1 MIQKMIDMKL
11 LAFAGRS
18 QRYIKK
24 TVAAKLVTLIGNIG
38 FAFCMAMLWSRLLA
52 VGTNGRTA
60 IDGLTDTAGAVDGAA
75 MAASLLPWFIGL
87 AASLLFRHFGIRYS
101 QYCTSMLVG
110 EVKCT
115 LRHSLFSKIVGLGAG
130 YANHIGRA
138 ELLQT
143 AVEGVEQLETY
154 FGGYVPQFFF
164 CLAADVV
171 LGAALFPF
179 HPQAALVLFIMAPL
193 IPLLL
198 MMMLKKVRVVQK
210 RYWDSYAN
218 VGSLF
223 LDSIQGLTTLKIF
236 GSDHEQALKID
247 RYAEQFRRKTMR
259 LLSMQLN
266 SITLINLVAYG
277 STAAATIITLYRLRD
292 GQLSL
297 FSAVLTI
304 LIAAEFF
311 LPMRSLTSL
320 FHVAMTG
327 VTVADRMQVLL
338 ALPEDGRFDSCTI
351 SDGQIRVRDLD
362 FAYTEGQPVLKGV
375 TMTARP
381 RQLTAIVGPSGC
393 GKSTLSKVLTGQLSI
408 LPQQLLIDDVD
419 VAAVSTKALYQT
431 ITLITH
437 NAFLFEGTVRDNLL
451 MGNESADDEML
462 IEVLRA
468 VSLWDFLETQA
479 GLDTLVASG
488 GNNLSG
494 GQAQRLGLAR
504 GLLHDTPIYLF
515 DEVTSSVDVESEDVI
530 MAVIHRLARQ
540 KTVLVISHRLESI
553 REAEQIVV
561 MDQGRVVENGRHD
574 ELLAGDGLYRKLYLE
589 QQSLEAYRK
598 GGEPV

>member
-11 LAFAGRS
+11 LSFAGQS
-18 QRYIKK
+18 QKYIGK
-24 TVAAKLVTLIGNIG
+24 TVAAKLLTLIGNIG
-38 FAFCMAMLWSRLLA
+38 FAFCMAALWSRLLEA
-52 VGTNGRTA
+52 GLDGGTVIG
-60 IDGLTDTAGAVDGAA
+60 DLTDATESVEGAA
-75 MAASLLPWFIGL
+75 LFTELLPWLIGL
-87 AASLLFRHFGIRYS
+87 AASLLLRHGGIRYS
-101 QYCTSMLVG
+101 QYCTSILVG
-110 EVKCT
+110 EVKTT
-115 LRHSLFSKIVGLGAG
+115 LRRSLFTKVVNLGAG
-130 YANHIGRA
+130 YAHHIGRA

-171 LGAALFPF
+171 LGAVLFPF
-179 HPQAALVLFIMAPL
+179 HPQAALLLFVMAPL

-236 GSDHEQALKID
+236 GSDQEQAVKID

-277 STAAATIITLYRLRD
+277 STAAAAILTLYHLRD
-292 GQLSL
+292 GHISL
-297 FSAVLTI
+297 FSAVLTV

-327 VTVADRMQVLL
+327 VTVAERMQALL
-338 ALPEDGRFDSCTI
+338 ALPEDERTDDCVVT
-351 SDGQIRVRDLD
+351 DGEIRVNGLD
-362 FAYTEGQPVLKGV
+362 FSYEEGQTVLKSIN
-375 TMTARP
+375 MTARP
-381 RQLTAIVGPSGC
+381 QQMTAIVGASGC
-393 GKSTLSKVLTGQLSI
+393 GKSTLSKIITGQLPI
-408 LPQQLLIDDVD
+408 LPGQLYIDGVD
-419 VAAVSTKALYQT
+419 VAQVSTTALYRT
-431 ITLITH
+431 VTLITH
-437 NAFLFEGTVRDNLL
+437 NAFLFAGTVRENLL
-451 MGNESADDEML
+451 MGNENAGDQEL
-462 IEVLRA
+462 IEVLKA
-468 VSLWDFLETQA
+468 VALWDFLETQA
-479 GLDTLVASG
+479 GLDTLVLSG
-488 GNNLSG
+488 GTNLSG

-553 REAEQIVV
+553 REAGQIVV
-561 MDQGRVVENGRHD
+561 MDQGQAIESGTHED
-574 ELLAGDGLYRKLYLE
+574 LLAGGGLYHRLYME
-589 QQSLEAYRK
+589 QQRLEAYRK